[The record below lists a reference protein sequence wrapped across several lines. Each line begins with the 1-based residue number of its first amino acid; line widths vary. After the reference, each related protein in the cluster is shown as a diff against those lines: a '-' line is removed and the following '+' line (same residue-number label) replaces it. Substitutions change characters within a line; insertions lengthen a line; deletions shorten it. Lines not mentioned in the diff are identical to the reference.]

1 MEISQLAK
9 ILDEYPL
16 FRGLNEKE
24 LCPLLGGHK
33 FKNFRHH
40 ETLYR
45 TGDVAES
52 FAVVLTGAF
61 KLVRAT
67 PRGDNAIVYFATP
80 GEVIGALVM
89 LKQNASF
96 PVSAVALGASTVLV
110 MPRSTYLQTWIA
122 NATIQTKL
130 NSSLYARMSVLQE
143 DKANSMLSL
152 QKRVASLLLSLLEK
166 QPVSDVARLPI
177 PLTRQ
182 EIADSVGSTV
192 ESVIRCMSE
201 LSQLGIIHT
210 ADKQIEILRTDK
222 IIEILKNP

>member
-9 ILDEYPL
+9 ILGAYPL
-16 FRGLNEKE
+16 FQGLNEKD
-24 LCPLLGGHK
+24 LCPLLDGHK
-33 FKNFRHH
+33 FKNIRHH
-40 ETLYR
+40 ETLYKM
-45 TGDVAES
+45 GDSAES

-89 LKQNASF
+89 LKQNAAF
-96 PVSAVALGASTVLV
+96 PISAVALGASTVLV
-110 MPRSTYLQTWIA
+110 MPRSTYLRTWTT
-122 NATIQTKL
+122 NAIVQTKL
-130 NSSLYARMSVLQE
+130 NSALYTRMSVLQE

-152 QKRVASLLLSLLEK
+152 QKRVASLLLSLLDK
-166 QPVSDVARLPI
+166 QPLSDVARLPI

-192 ESVIRCMSE
+192 ESVIRCMTE
-201 LSQLGIIHT
+201 LSQQGIIQT
-210 ADKQIEILRTDK
+210 EDKQIEILRADK
-222 IIEILKNP
+222 IIELLNSP